1 MKRRSTNASI
11 IVRLT
16 PELWNKLL
24 ALADQCNIS
33 TGCGDERVRI
43 EHYALEIIEVFVAE
57 RADHAKIPQ
66 TQTANSRT

>member
-16 PELWNKLL
+16 PVLWNKLL

-33 TGCGDERVRI
+33 TGCDERVRI
-43 EHYALEIIEVFVAE
+43 EHYALEIIEAFVAE

-66 TQTANSRT
+66 TQTANSRA